1 MIVFSLKILFN
12 SINFEKKIK
21 MKKIKKMS
29 LPEVHILGDLEDVK
43 NLVSGINK
51 KKVMLIFQDG
61 DLGLFYLVGKKK
73 NKLIEQKDI
82 TKLEKKFQV
91 IVISFFPS
99 RKKVE
104 PVIEETPAEPVPA
117 PEKEEKKKKKE
128 KKPEKGKKDKNGK
141 KGAK

>member
-1 MIVFSLKILFN
+1 
-12 SINFEKKIK
+12 
-21 MKKIKKMS
+21 MKKIQKLI

-51 KKVMLIFQDG
+51 KKVILIFQDG
-61 DLGLFYLVGKKK
+61 DQGLFYLAGKKK
-73 NKLIEQKDI
+73 IKLIEQKDI

-91 IVISFFPS
+91 IFLSFFPS

-104 PVIEETPAEPVPA
+104 PMTEEKIEEPVPA

-128 KKPEKGKKDKNGK
+128 KTSEKGKKDKKDKQKGK
-141 KGAK
+141 KKK